1 MLDYINKGKNVKTKP
16 LDLSN
21 KNKCMVYCNELSYGI
36 LSYSSYIDLEK
47 MRVVSS
53 VVKLN
58 EYKLLGTKSKKM
70 VDALRLLEMPLFIT
84 LLREN
89 NKIHSDDDV
98 LKEELVKYVR
108 LNKKRYIVIKEF
120 KNRLTALREILEHKN
135 KIQETRET
143 REYIYYG

>member
-120 KNRLTALREILEHKN
+120 KNRLTALREILEYKN